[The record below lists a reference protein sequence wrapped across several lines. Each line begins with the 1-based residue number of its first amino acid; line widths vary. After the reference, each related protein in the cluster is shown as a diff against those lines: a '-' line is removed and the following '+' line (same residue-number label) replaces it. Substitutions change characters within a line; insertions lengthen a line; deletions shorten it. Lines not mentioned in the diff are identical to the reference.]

1 MNDSVNEKYEVL
13 EYINVE
19 LKEVVGGDGIV
30 VLKIELFKVQ
40 EERCRLEDDIIQI
53 QYKCEEFR

>member
-1 MNDSVNEKYEVL
+1 MNDLVNEKYEVL

-30 VLKIELFKVQ
+30 VLKIELFKV
-40 EERCRLEDDIIQI
+40 
-53 QYKCEEFR
+53 

>member
-1 MNDSVNEKYEVL
+1 MNDLVNEKYEVL

-53 QYKCEEFR
+53 QYKCEELK

>member
-19 LKEVVGGDGIV
+19 LKEVVDGDGIV

-53 QYKCEEFR
+53 QYKCEELR

>member
-13 EYINVE
+13 EYINAE

-30 VLKIELFKVQ
+30 VLKIELFKV
-40 EERCRLEDDIIQI
+40 
-53 QYKCEEFR
+53 

>member
-1 MNDSVNEKYEVL
+1 MNDLVNEKYEVL

-53 QYKCEEFR
+53 QYKCEELR

>member
-53 QYKCEEFR
+53 QYKCEGLR

>member
-1 MNDSVNEKYEVL
+1 MIDSVNEKYEVL

-53 QYKCEEFR
+53 QYKCEELR

>member
-53 QYKCEEFR
+53 QYKCKELR